1 MDVSKLNAILNVGLP
16 IWILVA
22 GGLLSVLIDAIFGR
36 KSSFLVYLVGIL
48 SLIFSF
54 CASFIKWTG
63 DNADLRLDFLVL
75 DSMTI
80 FFIVVILLIAFFSL
94 LNSYSYLKVSPFL
107 QKNSSNL
114 KNAYVSLI
122 LFSVVG
128 MIFMF
133 ASDQLILNFIGLET
147 MSLAI
152 YILVGSNR
160 RDSFA
165 CEAAI
170 KYFVLGSVASA
181 ILLLGIALFYA
192 SYATFQLSEMATVAI
207 QPDKLILPQ
216 LSAVFLLVG
225 VFFKLSIAPFHFWT
239 PDAYTGAPTPVTGF
253 MASGVKIAGFAFLM
267 RLLLNFKSIPS
278 DPLVTIMQAGVVL
291 TLIVG
296 NLGAIFQDNIKRMLA
311 YSSIAHAGYILLGLV
326 VGFKDGVFDPQVTSS
341 VLFYLLS
348 YAVMTLGA
356 FGVLS
361 VMVNDDHEV
370 TTFKDLAGL
379 SSKRPA
385 LALVFSVFMISFLGI
400 PPTIGFFAKYGIF
413 SFAIQNGYYELS
425 IFAIITS
432 LASAYYYLRPIKVMY
447 FDEATED
454 SSIPK
459 VPFPLM
465 LSIMLCLVATILLGI
480 IPDSFVKISQQAVSI
495 LQQ

>member
-1 MDVSKLNAILNVGLP
+1 MDVSQLKAILHIGLP
-16 IWILVA
+16 IWILVG
-22 GGLLSVLIDAIFGR
+22 GGLLSVLVDALIGR
-36 KSSFLVYLVGIL
+36 KASFLVYLVGIL
-48 SLIFSF
+48 SLVGAFVTTYYQWS
-54 CASFIKWTG
+54 G
-63 DNADLRLDFLVL
+63 GHQDLRLDFLVL
-75 DSMTI
+75 DSMTQ
-80 FFIVVILLIAFFSL
+80 FFIFVIVFIGLLSL
-94 LNSYSYLKVSPFL
+94 LNSYSYLKVSSFL
-107 QKNSSNL
+107 DHNSAVL

-122 LFSVVG
+122 LFSIVG

-147 MSLAI
+147 MSLSI

-192 SYATFQLSEMATVAI
+192 SFATFKLSEMAQVAI
-207 QPDKLILPQ
+207 APDSMVLPQ
-216 LSAVFLLVG
+216 LAAVFLLVG

-253 MASGVKIAGFAFLM
+253 MATGVKIAGFALLM
-267 RLLLNFKSIPS
+267 RLLLSFKGIPS
-278 DPLVTIMQAGVVL
+278 EPIIKLMQVGVVL

-296 NLGAIFQDNIKRMLA
+296 NLGAIFQDNVKRMLA
-311 YSSIAHAGYILLGLV
+311 YSSIAHAGYLLLGLV
-326 VGFKDGVFDPQVTSS
+326 VGYQEGRFNPEVTSS
-341 VLFYLLS
+341 ILFYLLS
-348 YAVMTLGA
+348 YSAMTLGA

-361 VMVNDDHEV
+361 LMVNDESEI
-370 TTFKDLAGL
+370 TSFKDLAGL
-379 SSKRPA
+379 GSKRPV

-413 SFAIQNGYYELS
+413 SFAVQNGYYELS
-425 IFAIITS
+425 VFAIITS

-447 FDEATED
+447 FEEAVSKFD
-454 SSIPK
+454 FPK
-459 VPFPLM
+459 APLP
-465 LSIMLCLVATILLGI
+465 LVISIMFCLGI
-480 IPDSFVKISQQAVSI
+480 TVIFGIVPDVFVKLSEYAVTV
-495 LQQ
+495 LQK